1 MTFKFGGSGGGGGAG
16 DTYTASTAEAAIPV
30 DNGRLYA
37 LSSTGTLVPS
47 NMEVESQGAYLGT
60 SVTGASAFE
69 NQGGVYG
76 DMITPDGKAS
86 FHLVLD
92 STSSAGQHG
101 IFYISLDKGLTE
113 NGPTFNANT
122 GDPFSDEIGYA
133 GAKSEIHLKLIGEE
147 TDYWFYAMFIYSVE
161 AGGGQ
166 QHGRGF
172 MVKKADHK
180 MHTTGTTNFEGAQSP
195 VWLNQQDVPNNYRLD
210 LEVAR
215 QSKFFMFSCR
225 NSTKFV
231 YTNPSPNGTTEK
243 PGWMFYAIDTYRSS
257 DSNYWGGTSMG
268 LPKSSGQQ
276 YSGVTHRDNA
286 KQDSHQPLFKV
297 DDANGI
303 FVAPYYA
310 NAGSNSG
317 EYVFIKYTVNADT
330 TITEASEVL
339 ITGTDPASI
348 GDGRGH
354 WVATSNS
361 LIFYYTYM
369 ETATSMKY
377 AKLTFNSDWT
387 SAAWSTQATLTIS
400 TSQDSNTYGFSYW
413 GFADPL
419 NSVQNVITKHSFPEK
434 ELFFVT
440 GANSAAKNTV
450 VLSFPASGDPSELGL
465 TTLNNTLAGVYGT
478 KMIMQSMNSGSMI
491 SLSHP
496 WVSGGSYDRGEQGY
510 AIYYTDNFN
519 PNFKKT
525 ADLVAIARADGAV
538 GATVNIDLKTGDTA
552 SATLSTDYYLTK
564 EGMSY
569 PLDVEGGAGGAFTT
583 AIKSIQRGYITS
595 TATSFTVSIAAVDTD
610 KAFLNFSTN
619 RAYSGTFYAG
629 VHPRGTLTDGST
641 ITFNGG
647 GAGQS
652 VYVSWE
658 VIEYV

>member
-16 DTYTASTAEAAIPV
+16 DTYTASTATAGIPV
-30 DNGRLYA
+30 QSGRLYA
-37 LSSTGTLVPS
+37 LSSTGSLVPS
-47 NMEVESQGAYLGT
+47 SLEVESQGAYIGT
-60 SVTGASAFE
+60 SVTGASTFHYQ
-69 NQGGVYG
+69 NGVYG

-86 FHLVLD
+86 FHLVTD
-92 STSSAGQHG
+92 NNSGQHG

-113 NGPTFNANT
+113 NGPPFNAST

-133 GAKSEIHLKLIGEE
+133 GSKSEIHLKLIGEE
-147 TDYWFYAMFIYSVE
+147 TDYWFYAMFIYSFE

-172 MVKKADHK
+172 MVKKADHT
-180 MHTTGTTNFEGAQSP
+180 MHTTGTTEFVGAQSP
-195 VWLNQQDVPNNYRLD
+195 IWLAQQDVPNNYRLD
-210 LEVAR
+210 IEVGR
-215 QSKFFMFSCR
+215 QNKLFMFSCR

-243 PGWMFYAIDTYRSS
+243 PGVVFTAIDTYRSS

-276 YSGVTHRDNA
+276 YASATHKDNA
-286 KQDSHQPLFKV
+286 KIDTHQPFFKV

-310 NAGSNSG
+310 GAGTNNG
-317 EYVFIKYTVNADT
+317 QYVFIKYTVNADT
-330 TITEASEVL
+330 SITEGSEVL
-339 ITGTDPASI
+339 VTGTDPASI
-348 GDGRGH
+348 NAGNGH
-354 WVATSNS
+354 WIATSNP
-361 LIFYYTYM
+361 LIFYLTYN
-369 ETATSMKY
+369 ETATTLKY

-387 SAAWSTQATLTIS
+387 AAAWSAQATLTLS
-400 TSQDSNTYGFSYW
+400 TSMDSGVYGYW
-413 GFADPL
+413 NWAFGDPL
-419 NSVQNVITKHSFPEK
+419 NGIVALLVKHSVPEK
-434 ELFFVT
+434 ELFFMT

-450 VLSFPASGDPSELGL
+450 VLSFPATGTPSEIGL

-478 KMIMQSMNSGSMI
+478 KMIMQSMNSGSMMSI
-491 SLSHP
+491 SHP
-496 WVSGGSYDRGEQGY
+496 WVSGGNYDRENQGY

-552 SATLSTDYYLTK
+552 SATLSTDYYLAK

-569 PLDVEGGAGGAFTT
+569 PLDVEGGAGAAFTT
-583 AIKSIQRGYITS
+583 AIKTIQRGYVTS
-595 TATSFTVSIAAVDTD
+595 TATSFTVSIASVDTE

-619 RAYSGTFYAG
+619 RPYSGTFYAG
-629 VHPRGTLTDGST
+629 VHPRGTLSDGST

-647 GAGQS
+647 GAGQT

>member
-16 DTYTASTAEAAIPV
+16 DTYTASTATASIPV
-30 DNGRLYA
+30 NNGRSYA

-47 NMEVESQGAYLGT
+47 NLEVESQGAYIGT
-60 SVTGASAFE
+60 SVTGASTFAYQ
-69 NQGGVYG
+69 NGVYG

-86 FHLVLD
+86 FHLVTD
-92 STSSAGQHG
+92 NDAGQHG

-113 NGPTFNANT
+113 NGPVFNAST

-133 GAKSEIHLKLIGEE
+133 GSKSEIHLKLIGEE
-147 TDYWFYAMFIYSVE
+147 TDYWFYAMFIYSFE

-172 MVKKADHK
+172 MVRKDNHK

-195 VWLNQQDVPNNYRLD
+195 QWLNQQDVPANYRLD

-387 SAAWSTQATLTIS
+387 SAAWSAQATLTIS

-419 NSVQNVITKHSFPEK
+419 NSVQTVITKHSFPEK

-440 GANSAAKNTV
+440 GANSAAKNAV

-465 TTLNNTLAGVYGT
+465 TTLNNTLSGVYGT

-496 WVSGGSYDRGEQGY
+496 WVSGGSYDRENQGY
-510 AIYYTDNFN
+510 AIYYTDHFN
-519 PNFKKT
+519 PDFKKT
-525 ADLVAIARADGAV
+525 TDLVAIARADGAV

-564 EGMSY
+564 ESMSY

-629 VHPRGTLTDGST
+629 VHPRGTLTNGST